1 MKICLNMIVKNE
13 AAVIERCL
21 ASVRAHIDHWV
32 IVDTGSTDGTQALV
46 RDTLKDVPGTLFERP
61 WVHFGHNRSEAL
73 ALAQSHGDYLLFIDA
88 DEVLDVPN
96 HFAWPALAQPAYRFE
111 CLYAG
116 LQYQRNALI
125 STQLP
130 WTWVGVLHEYLD
142 SKVPHHWE
150 LLNGPKI
157 VVSHDGA
164 RAKDPS
170 TYLKDIALLEQG
182 LVKEPGN
189 TRYLFYL
196 AQSLKDAGQLA
207 PSRARY
213 LQRAAAGGWEEER
226 WMAQFR
232 AAQLADLLGL
242 EIAHVRSEY
251 LQAYQA
257 RPQRAEPL
265 YELARLHRQRGE
277 YSLAQLFAQQAVLL
291 PTPDDILFVDKT
303 VYDWRAWDELAV
315 AASFIPSQRETGRAA
330 MRQLLEHKRYPAEEA
345 NRIQDNQRF
354 YNL

>member
-1 MKICLNMIVKNE
+1 MNICLNMIVKNE

-21 ASVRAHIDHWV
+21 ASLSAHIEHWV

-46 RDTLKDVPGTLFERP
+46 RNALKDIPGTLFERP
-61 WVHFGHNRSEAL
+61 WLNFGHNRSEAL
-73 ALAQSHGDYLLFIDA
+73 ALAQPHGDYLLFIDA
-88 DEVLDVPN
+88 DEVLDVPSD
-96 HFAWPALAQPAYRFE
+96 FAWPTLAQPAYRFE
-111 CLYAG
+111 CRYAG

-125 STQLP
+125 STRLP
-130 WTWVGVLHEYLD
+130 WKWVGVLHEYLD
-142 SKVPHHWE
+142 SQKPHHWE
-150 LLNGPKI
+150 LLPGPKI
-157 VVSHDGA
+157 MVSHDGA

-207 PSRARY
+207 PSRERY

-226 WMAQFR
+226 WTAQFR
-232 AAQLADLLGL
+232 AAQLAELLGL
-242 EIAHVRSEY
+242 ELAQVRSEY
-251 LQAYQA
+251 LQAFQA

-265 YELARLHRQRGE
+265 YELARCHRHRGE
-277 YSLAQLFAQQAVLL
+277 YALAHMFAQQATSIPL
-291 PTPDDILFVDKT
+291 PDDILFVDTT

-315 AASFIPSQRETGRAA
+315 AASFMPSQREIGVAA
-330 MRQLLEHKRYPAEEA
+330 MRKLLQDQRYPAEEA
-345 NRIQDNQRF
+345 VRMAENQRF
-354 YNL
+354 YGL